1 MERLIP
7 KIYDPFSSLLAYFF
21 SKRLEP
27 EALL

>member
-1 MERLIP
+1 MLIP
-7 KIYDPFSSLLAYFF
+7 KIYDLFSLLAYFF